1 MDIWIIPK
9 ENVVDKNK
17 TMART
22 MEEVCPASTFLVNHA

>member
-17 TMART
+17 TMANL
-22 MEEVCPASTFLVNHA
+22 EEVCPASTFLVNHA